1 MGSKETELEGRKVR
15 LELPNK
21 LKGFLMRAQVEEGL
35 SRLTE
40 TTIEFMSSDL
50 DLDLQKVVGERLRL
64 EVDAPKDKVRY
75 FQGHCVSAEYLGAHA
90 GRGYFRATVRPWL
103 WFLTRMSNCR
113 IFQDKSVIDVIKEVF
128 KDRGFS
134 DFKDSTKQTFAKR
147 EYCVQYC
154 ETDYD
159 FICRLM
165 EEEGIYFFFTH
176 EKNKETLVLA
186 DDASAHKSVE
196 DAAKIDFFF
205 REAEYRRKDDHV
217 FEWRGGES
225 VQTGKVTLQDYDFEK
240 PKSDLKSVKALAK
253 GKHSHK
259 SYEMYAYP
267 GRHRDTKV
275 GEHHARIKV
284 EGFAAQYQRSHGVC
298 NVRQM
303 AVGAKFKLQEHPRK
317 AENQEYL
324 VISARHQIQID
335 ADTADPE
342 MVNAILGPTLDF
354 DRENNTD
361 IYRCLFE
368 VQPEKEPFRAPQL
381 TPWPEIPGVQTA
393 VVVGKKGEEIWTDK
407 HGRVK
412 VQFHWDRDGKKDENA
427 SCWIRTSVPWS
438 GKNWGM
444 IGVPRIGQ
452 EVVVQFEDGDP
463 DRPLITGMVYNGET
477 KPPYTLPANQTQ
489 MGVKTNKSKDGGGFN
504 ELVFEDKKDAEFVR
518 LQSERDFKQ
527 IIKNNAEITVG
538 LEHKK
543 DGFFK
548 QTIHGDKTETI
559 NEGNHTFKV
568 AKGEEKIDIAK
579 KRTTDIGDADTLTV
593 SKDQKFT
600 IKGGKTDK
608 ISKSYKVDVGSSME
622 ISAKSKITLKCGGS
636 KIEITPTKVTISTT
650 QIDIKANATAKIT
663 ANGQLKMEGKGQ
675 AALKGSG
682 MLKLEGGGMTQLKSS
697 GLLMAKGSVTMIN

>member
-1 MGSKETELEGRKVR
+1 MAKEIELEGRQVR

-21 LKGFLMRAQVEEGL
+21 LKGFLMRAQVDEGL
-35 SRLTE
+35 SKITE
-40 TTIEFMSSDL
+40 TVVEFMSSDL
-50 DLDLQKVVGERLRL
+50 DLDLQKVVGERLHL
-64 EVDAPKDKVRY
+64 EIDAPEKKTRY
-75 FQGHCVSAEYLGAHA
+75 FQGHCISAEYLGAHA
-90 GRGYFRATVRPWL
+90 GRGYFRAILRPWM
-103 WFLTRMSNCR
+103 WFLTRTSNCR
-113 IFQDKSVIDVIKEVF
+113 IYQDKTVIEVIKEIF

-134 DFKDSTKQTFAKR
+134 DFKDSTKQKFAKR
-147 EYCVQYC
+147 EYCVQYR

-176 EKNKETLVLA
+176 EKTKETLVLA
-186 DDASAHKSVE
+186 DDASAHKAVE
-196 DAAKIDFFF
+196 SAAKIDFFF
-205 REAEYRRKDDHV
+205 REPEYRRKDDHI

-240 PKSDLKSVKALAK
+240 PKSDLKSVKALSK

-259 SYEMYAYP
+259 SYEIYDYP
-267 GRHRDTKV
+267 GHHRDTKT
-275 GEHHARIKV
+275 GEHHARVKV
-284 EGFAAQYQRSHGVC
+284 EALAAQYQRSHGAC

-303 AVGAKFKLQEHPRK
+303 MAGAKFTLEKHPRK
-317 AENQEYL
+317 TENQEYL
-324 VISARHQIQID
+324 VISATHQIQID
-335 ADTADPE
+335 ADVEDPE
-342 MVNAILGPTLDF
+342 MVSAILGPTLDF
-354 DRENNTD
+354 DRQTSSD
-361 IYRCLFE
+361 IFRTYFE
-368 VQPEKEPFRAPQL
+368 VQPIKETFRAPLL

-412 VQFHWDRDGKKDENA
+412 VQFHWDREGKKDENA

-444 IGVPRIGQ
+444 VGVPRIGQ
-452 EVVVQFEDGDP
+452 EVVVQFEEGDP
-463 DRPLITGMVYNGET
+463 DRPIITGMVYNGET
-477 KPPYTLPANQTQ
+477 KLPYTLPANQTQ
-489 MGVKTNKSKDGGGFN
+489 VGLKTNKSKGGGGFN

-543 DGFFK
+543 EGFFK

-559 NEGNHTFKV
+559 NEGNHTFKI

-608 ISKSYKVDVGSSME
+608 ISKAYKVDVGSSME